1 VIKLDNPAYTARE
14 SFDLCN
20 EGIGSVDFKNRFNV
34 GIDNLCQMADT
45 YCTEAIAGNLF
56 EIASLP
62 ENTNDDFIVAEGITK
77 KEFITLYEY
86 YLRNKEKPGRA
97 IYDFLMVSANEKCPY
112 CGGIGRPKNLDHF
125 MPKSLFPQFSTI
137 PLNLVPSCRDC
148 NMDGKGK
155 SFASVANE
163 QIIHPY
169 LDKDIFFNEQWISA
183 QIKSY
188 DPCSIEYYASPP
200 CHWILTDK
208 ERVKTHFHDFE
219 LSKRYSIQAAEEL
232 SILVDQRKGIM
243 KNMSPVEF
251 RAHLLSLVEAPI
263 FINHWKK
270 IMYHCLSSDEKFF
283 GYEF

>member
-1 VIKLDNPAYTARE
+1 VIRLDKPAYTARE
-14 SFDLCN
+14 SLNLCT
-20 EGIGSVDFKNRFNV
+20 EGISSVELKNRFNT
-34 GIDNLCQMADT
+34 GINNLCQLADT
-45 YCTEAIAGNLF
+45 YCTEAIAGNLVV
-56 EIASLP
+56 IASLP
-62 ENTNDDFIVAEGITK
+62 ENTNDDFVVAEGITK

-97 IYDFLMVSANEKCPY
+97 IYDLLMVSANEKCPY

-125 MPKSLFPQFSTI
+125 MPKALYPQFSTI
-137 PLNLVPSCRDC
+137 PLNLIPSCRDC

-155 SFASVANE
+155 VFASVVKE

-169 LDKDIFFNEQWISA
+169 LDKEIFFNERWISA

-200 CHWILTDK
+200 SIWTSSDK
-208 ERVKTHFHDFE
+208 ERAKTHFHDFE

-232 SILVDQRKGIM
+232 SILVDQRRGIM
-243 KNMSPVEF
+243 KNLSLIEF
-251 RAHLLSLVEAPI
+251 RRHLLSFVEAPI

-270 IMYHCLSSDEKFF
+270 IMYHCLSDDDEFCD
-283 GYEF
+283 YEF